1 MAGRVFTLGETM
13 FNTTIGDTIV
23 ISRPS
28 GTIETYTLE
37 GGREVVFRDQ
47 RGFPHTK
54 VFEREY
60 IAVMVLS

>member
-1 MAGRVFTLGETM
+1 M

-60 IAVMVLS
+60 IAVRVLS